1 MKIQD
6 IIEKKGILI
15 DIKAADKT
23 ELLTRMCYFLA
34 STYDLKGADQIVQK
48 IIERESA
55 MSTGIGFGIAIP
67 HARLDTIERVYMIA
81 AKCAV
86 GIEFDAIDDKPVNLI
101 FIIVSPVNTSTAHT
115 QVLSSLSKIMCSEN
129 MRKKLLNC
137 RDAEEFL
144 TVLVEGEN
152 RYVN

>member
-15 DIKAADKT
+15 DLKSSDKT
-23 ELLTRMCYFLA
+23 ELLTRMGFFLA
-34 STYDLKGADQIVQK
+34 STYNLKNPDLIVQK
-48 IIERESA
+48 ILERETA

-81 AKCAV
+81 GRCFEGV
-86 GIEFDAIDDKPVNLI
+86 EFNAIDDKPVNLI

-115 QVLSSLSKIMCSEN
+115 QILSALSKIMCSEE
-129 MRKKLLNC
+129 MRKKLL
-137 RDAEEFL
+137 RAHDAEEFYN
-144 TVLVEGEN
+144 VLIEGEN
-152 RYVN
+152 RYAV